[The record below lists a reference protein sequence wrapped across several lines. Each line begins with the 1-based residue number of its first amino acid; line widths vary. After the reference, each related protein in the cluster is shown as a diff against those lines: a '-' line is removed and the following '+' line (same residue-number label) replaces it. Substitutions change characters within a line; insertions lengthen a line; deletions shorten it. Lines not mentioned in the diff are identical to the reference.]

1 VFERFTEQARQV
13 VVHAQ
18 DEARTLGHNYIGTE
32 HLLLGVLR
40 GTGGIAADLLES
52 RAIGL
57 SEALERVLRT
67 VGRGEWRATGQL
79 AFTTRAK
86 RALELSVQEALER
99 GDSHVRT
106 EHILLGLTRIEDG
119 IAARVLLD
127 LGTSPG
133 AIAQDVRKQLGG
145 HSGSGLGPSVPTDQS
160 EGGAASLPAPPGSDL
175 RA

>member
-57 SEALERVLRT
+57 GEALERVLRT
-67 VGRGEWRATGQL
+67 VGRGEWRATRQL
-79 AFTTRAK
+79 AFTARAK
-86 RALELSVQEALER
+86 RALELSVQEALDR

-119 IAARVLLD
+119 IAAQVLLD
-127 LGTSPG
+127 LGTTPRALAEEVRNELGRDSRDWLSPG
-133 AIAQDVRKQLGG
+133 A
-145 HSGSGLGPSVPTDQS
+145 STD
-160 EGGAASLPAPPGSDL
+160 
-175 RA
+175 